1 LEELQVGDPTQAGP
15 YKLLGRLGAGGMG
28 QVFLGR
34 SPGGRL
40 VAVKVIRPELAGDP
54 GFRARFARE
63 VAAARRV
70 SGVFTA
76 PVVDAD
82 PAAPLPWL
90 ATGFVN
96 GPSLAQAVA
105 DHGPLPVASVLAL
118 AAGLAEGLGAVHAA
132 GVVHRDLKPSNVL
145 LAQDGPRVI
154 DFGISQAADATQV
167 TRTGTVIGS
176 PSFMSPEQAE
186 GHEVGPASDV
196 FSLGSV
202 LVFAATGD
210 GPFGT
215 GAPTALL
222 YRVVWGTPRL
232 DQVPGQVRP
241 LVERCLAKDPA
252 QRPTAG
258 QFLAELTAAHPE
270 AANLTDW
277 LPASI
282 LPATRPPGP
291 AGPPTPTEP
300 PTVAASDVRNIRTAD
315 QPGVPGAGSGGGP
328 GRRRPAPRPPRR
340 VLAVVAAVMLLA
352 IAGIVAAVLASSPSP
367 THNTTTGHSSSPAAH
382 GSSSVLLAGA
392 TVCVTPVVSC
402 TNAMQTKPAIITPSA
417 DGAVYVRA
425 LTWSDWGGAT
435 AVGSGT
441 LERDNC
447 QPSCANGTD
456 VPYPVT
462 VTLSDLTPYGDG
474 EMAYAIMTIS
484 APGNSYNQTFS
495 KDLVP

>member
-1 LEELQVGDPTQAGP
+1 MWPVRSAGANGGGTGLEELKAGDPTQAGP
-15 YKLLGRLGAGGMG
+15 YLLLGRLGAGGMG

-63 VAAARRV
+63 VTAARRV

-76 PVVDAD
+76 PVMDAD

-105 DHGPLPVASVLAL
+105 DHGPL
-118 AAGLAEGLGAVHAA
+118 
-132 GVVHRDLKPSNVL
+132 
-145 LAQDGPRVI
+145 
-154 DFGISQAADATQV
+154 
-167 TRTGTVIGS
+167 
-176 PSFMSPEQAE
+176 
-186 GHEVGPASDV
+186 
-196 FSLGSV
+196 
-202 LVFAATGD
+202 
-210 GPFGT
+210 
-215 GAPTALL
+215 LL

-232 DQVPGQVRP
+232 DQVPGQIRP
-241 LVERCLAKDPA
+241 LVERCLAKDPV

-258 QFLAELTAAHPE
+258 QFLAELTAAHPS

-282 LPATRPPGP
+282 LPTPPPPGPAGAASLAGRPSP
-291 AGPPTPTEP
+291 AGPPTP
-300 PTVAASDVRNIRTAD
+300 PTVAAADVQNIRTAD
-315 QPGVPGAGSGGGP
+315 QPGAPGQGSGGGP
-328 GRRRPAPRPPRR
+328 GRRRPVRRPPRR
-340 VLAVVAAVMLLA
+340 VLAVAASVLLLAAV
-352 IAGIVAAVLASSPSP
+352 GIVAAVLSSSPSP
-367 THNTTTGHSSSPAAH
+367 AHNATTGHSSSPAGH
-382 GSSSVLLAGA
+382 GSSPVLLAGA

-402 TNAMQTKPAIITPSA
+402 TNEMQTKPAIITPSA
-417 DGAVYVRA
+417 DGAVYIRA
-425 LTWSDWGGAT
+425 LTWSNWGAAT